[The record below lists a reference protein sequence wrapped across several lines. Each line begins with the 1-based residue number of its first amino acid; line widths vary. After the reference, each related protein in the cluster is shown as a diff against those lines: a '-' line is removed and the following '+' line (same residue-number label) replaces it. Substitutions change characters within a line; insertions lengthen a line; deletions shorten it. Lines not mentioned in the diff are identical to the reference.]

1 MQDKQAVRKDIVK
14 KIINIGE
21 KNVLKKKLI
30 QDAEDSKDKIQKQEE
45 EEHEKL
51 KIFLLDVIGEDMKT
65 LLSQLSEEQS
75 IEISKKIANEV
86 SSSSS
91 SQAGKQ
97 IQTSLNDY
105 FKKKL
110 TPLPFK
116 NLELF
121 ESQYKETKDQEKNIE
136 NIQPNEK
143 ILYTGRKHDKTL
155 KKLINEGD
163 IKKIQKFGTKQNKK
177 NSSYEI
183 YVNDFFERHPDY
195 LLKYKK
201 LTNKD
206 VPSSSTEIVP
216 MSLQT
221 TANMESFINNLRD
234 DGGISNTITE
244 DFLNNTLNNM
254 FLKGKITEDKYNEL
268 IDKIKKKSSKIKK
281 EKYVYRKIK
290 NNFLKPPRRIFI

>member
-1 MQDKQAVRKDIVK
+1 
-14 KIINIGE
+14 
-21 KNVLKKKLI
+21 
-30 QDAEDSKDKIQKQEE
+30 
-45 EEHEKL
+45 
-51 KIFLLDVIGEDMKT
+51 MKT
-65 LLSQLSEEQS
+65 LLAQLTEEQS

-281 EKYVYRKIK
+281 EKYVYRKII